1 MPAEGVAHIVPQ
13 EGQRLF
19 HRVAD
24 RPAPPAPS
32 TLRRVKLLKSGVAIR
47 PVGAARSWL
56 PLKVP
61 CLRRFVPRST
71 WSKSAFCADIGRYRF
86 CLIVASLS
94 FEPDNTL
101 RKQPEERAPD
111 RDLPSLLF
119 RQQERCP
126 SRGVLPLFLT
136 MRPPAPRQHNGACDR
151 HMRRKRL
158 VVDAPAPSARQA
170 VARPAAALRRSK
182 RASPRDRYLE
192 GSPSP

>member
-1 MPAEGVAHIVPQ
+1 M
-13 EGQRLF
+13 F
-19 HRVAD
+19 DRVAD
-24 RPAPPAPS
+24 RPDPPAPS

-101 RKQPEERAPD
+101 RKQPEEKAPG

-119 RQQERCP
+119 RQQERYP
-126 SRGVLPLFLT
+126 GRGVLPLFLT
-136 MRPPAPRQHNGACDR
+136 MRPPAR
-151 HMRRKRL
+151 HGSTMGPVIDTCAANDWSSTLQPQARGKLWRDPLQPCEDPSGRRRAIVTWKARL
-158 VVDAPAPSARQA
+158 HHS
-170 VARPAAALRRSK
+170 
-182 RASPRDRYLE
+182 
-192 GSPSP
+192 